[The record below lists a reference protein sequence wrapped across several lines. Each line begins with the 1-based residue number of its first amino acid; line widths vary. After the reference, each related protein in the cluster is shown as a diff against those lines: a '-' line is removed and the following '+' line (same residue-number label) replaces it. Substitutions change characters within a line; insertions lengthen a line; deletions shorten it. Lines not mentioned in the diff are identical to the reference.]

1 MSLHASPHIPRPQN
15 TTVTCTTTTTTNQIP
30 LLKALGY
37 EVYFAKGLPDG
48 VEPRRY
54 YPETWNRH
62 DQGLTLPAKDIAFL
76 NSVNFYKT
84 PVWSERLSR
93 VVHKSFDFVITSAYR
108 EVVENFL
115 TQSTLPVGI
124 RVFGLT
130 GNNSYSD
137 WFDANTSK
145 LILQNK
151 SRCYFLAAYD
161 HIVHVEVDFKDMF
174 YFAPITC
181 EPMDSHYAPR
191 LVTDKALL
199 FRCSDCVLNQTAK
212 ATKFLEAFEGS
223 GLDFY
228 VYSTDKSKFNDPRN
242 LGVLTPERMKRLFSS
257 LSAMF
262 YDSQDPRHLHY
273 SPLEAMWAQMP
284 VVFLEE
290 GMLGSLLPYSPAKSA
305 NVEEAKEILRRL
317 AKGDSGLER
326 EIVWHQNALLQKMR
340 NRNNKQEWS
349 VLLRDILKK
358 QQPQRRH
365 GAGTERRKR
374 EKNLYGA

>member
-1 MSLHASPHIPRPQN
+1 
-15 TTVTCTTTTTTNQIP
+15 VTCTTTTTTNQIP